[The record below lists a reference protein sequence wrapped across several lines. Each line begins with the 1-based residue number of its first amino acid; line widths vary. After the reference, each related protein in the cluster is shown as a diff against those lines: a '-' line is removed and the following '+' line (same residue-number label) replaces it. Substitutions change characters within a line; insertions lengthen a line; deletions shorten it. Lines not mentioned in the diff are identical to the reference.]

1 MVPIIP
7 FFILKIFMIYFLIF
21 FIISNAIF
29 IALYFF
35 EKDKLNLSNQKYN
48 VLEERLK
55 FEIEKNVILQKSL
68 DESKTYKEVKKI
80 VEETKQNKKDIEA
93 ANALFA
99 NTKWYHYTTKLSND
113 DVDKIKS
120 DLDNVYK
127 DLSNTI
133 EGFKN
138 KK

>member
-1 MVPIIP
+1 
-7 FFILKIFMIYFLIF
+7 MIYFLIL

-35 EKDKLNLSNQKYN
+35 EKNKLNLSNQKYN

-127 DLSNTI
+127 DLSNAI